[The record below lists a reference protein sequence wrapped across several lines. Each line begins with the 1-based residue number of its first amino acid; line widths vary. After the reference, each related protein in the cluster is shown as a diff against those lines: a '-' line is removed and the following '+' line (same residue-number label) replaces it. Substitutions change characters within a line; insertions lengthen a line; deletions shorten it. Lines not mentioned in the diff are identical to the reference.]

1 MHRTVMLTF
10 IFILLAFGE
19 AVAQDAQKKLPT
31 KSAARKPSQKGADKS
46 KPSPPPGSTGWTQWG
61 GPNRNFTSD
70 SKGLASSWPAAG
82 PRKLW
87 TYSIGD
93 GYSGIAVDGGA
104 LYTMYR
110 RPAKL
115 WQLGRVDQEV
125 VVALDANSGKT
136 LWEFGYDA
144 PHLRNMD
151 MQPGPGPDSMPMV
164 IGDRLYSVGVTG
176 KLHCLD
182 KRTGKLLW
190 SHDLYEEFHGTVLTY
205 GYSCQPLAYGN
216 TLILMVG
223 GRGHALMA
231 FIKTM
236 AGWFGKSR
244 ILPTPTLRRF

>member
-125 VVALDANSGKT
+125 VV
-136 LWEFGYDA
+136 GYDA